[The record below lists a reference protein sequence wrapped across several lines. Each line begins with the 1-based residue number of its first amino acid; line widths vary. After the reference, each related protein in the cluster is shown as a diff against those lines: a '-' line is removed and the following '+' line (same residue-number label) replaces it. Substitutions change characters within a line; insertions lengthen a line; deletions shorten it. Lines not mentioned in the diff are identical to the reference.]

1 MSLTRF
7 LIRTLARVDDDV
19 ARRVM
24 STASAQD
31 DANAPVPA
39 EFARGRNAM
48 AYALAL
54 FVGRRPL
61 HFYVGLF
68 GLVAFPSYLACQ
80 AIASLLALIGGSHG
94 G

>member
-31 DANAPVPA
+31 DASAPVPA
-39 EFARGRNAM
+39 EFARERNAL

-68 GLVAFPSYLACQ
+68 GLVAFPSYLASR
-80 AIASLLALIGGSHG
+80 AIASLLTLMGGSHG

>member
-48 AYALAL
+48 AYALAM
-54 FVGRRPL
+54 FIGRRPL

-68 GLVAFPSYLACQ
+68 GLVAFPAYLTCRAM
-80 AIASLLALIGGSHG
+80 APLLAPIGGSHG

>member
-31 DANAPVPA
+31 NASASVPA

-54 FVGRRPL
+54 FVDRRPL

-68 GLVAFPSYLACQ
+68 GLVAFPAYLACR
-80 AIASLLALIGGSHG
+80 AMAPLLALIGGSHG